1 MFAEFLISL
10 VYAFGYLGLFAASV
24 IGSASVILP
33 VPIFLLIFVAGSMLN
48 PLAVGIIAGI
58 GSAIGEMTAYAIGFG
73 GRKLLWK
80 NGKKLKKK
88 KPAKAEGSSKW
99 FRRAEEWMHK
109 RGGFLVIFLFAVTP
123 LPDDVI
129 GIICGSIRY
138 DIKKFFIACLLG
150 KIILSLG
157 IAYAGF
163 YGAQWILSYLGLL
176 CV

>member
-1 MFAEFLISL
+1 
-10 VYAFGYLGLFAASV
+10 
-24 IGSASVILP
+24 

-73 GRKLLWK
+73 GRKLFD
-80 NGKKLKKK
+80 KKKKK
-88 KPAKAEGSSKW
+88 KPAKAEDSSKW

-109 RGGFLVIFLFAVTP
+109 RGGFVVIFLFAVTP

-163 YGAQWILSYLGLL
+163 YGAQWILSYLGL
-176 CV
+176 

>member
-33 VPIFLLIFVAGSMLN
+33 VPIFLLIFVAGGLLN

-58 GSAIGEMTAYAIGFG
+58 GSAIGELTAYAVGFG
-73 GRKLLWK
+73 SRKLL
-80 NGKKLKKK
+80 GKKKKK
-88 KPAKAEGSSKW
+88 KPAKAEGASEW
-99 FRRAEEWMHK
+99 FRRAETWMHK
-109 RGGFLVIFLFAVTP
+109 RGGFVVILIFAATP

-129 GIICGSIRY
+129 GIICGGIKY

-163 YGAQWILSYLGLL
+163 YGAQWILSYLGL
-176 CV
+176 